1 MFITKHRH
9 IAALAERDNTISS
22 QEARILELEAQ
33 LEKSKMD
40 GHDIVEGMRYALGA
54 SAIIRRSSDK
64 LSGNKLHSLGES
76 LPYILSGHHK
86 WPNRHSLEIVP
97 TGKDAA
103 EIIAFEH
110 GICLPDDPTT
120 SVRILLDIAIALMLP
135 ERVSNLKYW
144 REKYPA
150 KLEKQS

>member
-64 LSGNKLHSLGES
+64 LSGDKLHSLGES
-76 LPYILSGHHK
+76 LPYVLSGHHQ
-86 WPNRHSLEIVP
+86 WSNRHSLALVP
-97 TGKDAA
+97 TGMDAA
-103 EIIAFEH
+103 KVIALEH
-110 GICLPDDPTT
+110 GICLPSDPTT
-120 SVRILLDIAIALMLP
+120 SVRILLDIAITLMLP
-135 ERVSNLKYW
+135 ERISNLGYW
-144 REKYPA
+144 RETYPCTPI
-150 KLEKQS
+150 